1 MTDFIIANQKAWD
14 QQAASQQPWSTPV
27 DSQTIEEAKRGN
39 WEIHLTPT
47 PLNKAWLGNVK
58 GKKILCLASAG
69 GQQAPVLAAVGA
81 IVTVFDL
88 SEKQLEQDSMVAKR
102 DNLTLTTI
110 QGDMRHLTM
119 FEDNSFDI
127 IFHPISNLYI
137 PDVNPVWQECF
148 RVLKPQGRLLS
159 SFFNPVV
166 FVGDREFMD
175 DKEKSSAENTI
186 IRPRYTMPFSE
197 LDHLS
202 QEQMALKQAKQ
213 EAFVFGHSLT
223 DLIGGQIQAG
233 FNIAGF
239 QEDWQPNPR
248 FVIDNFLPTFLAT
261 LAIKP

>member
-1 MTDFIIANQKAWD
+1 MMDFITANQKAWD
-14 QQAASQQPWSTPV
+14 KQAASQQAWSTPV
-27 DSQTIEEAKRGN
+27 DSQTIEEAKKGD

-47 PLNKAWLGNVK
+47 PLNKTWLGDIK

-69 GQQAPVLAAVGA
+69 GQQGPLLAAAGA

-102 DNLTLTTI
+102 NNLALTTV
-110 QGDMRHLTM
+110 QGDMRHLPI

-166 FVGDREFMD
+166 FIDDRE
-175 DKEKSSAENTI
+175 KNPAENTI

-197 LDHLS
+197 FENLS
-202 QEQMALKQAKQ
+202 QEQIASKQAKQ